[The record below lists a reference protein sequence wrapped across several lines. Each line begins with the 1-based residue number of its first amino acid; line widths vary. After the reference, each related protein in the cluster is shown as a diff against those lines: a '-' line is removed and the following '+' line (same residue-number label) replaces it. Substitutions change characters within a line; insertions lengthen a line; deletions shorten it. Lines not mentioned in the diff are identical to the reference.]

1 MCKTVCATDATL
13 QNSFFFCVCFAFM
26 SLHAVLACVTC
37 QVQRRSLT
45 SSVRQSGHQSG
56 PGPAVRSFARRNHDT
71 LLTRQERRDAT
82 PNTTQH
88 SRGRDGR
95 ARHSPARHGTT
106 RHGTA
111 RHCSARHCSARH
123 CIAWRGIARHGIARH
138 GIARHGLMFSF
149 LRPPVPN
156 STPPRLASPR
166 HDTIRGGHAP
176 SSAALRQERTN
187 EQATSKRTNVP
198 RDDWRLKTD

>member
-156 STPPRLASPR
+156 STPPRHDTPR
-166 HDTIRGGHAP
+166 HDTTRHAEDTLRRPRRGAAP
-176 SSAALRQERTN
+176 RTNERTN
-187 EQATSKRTNVP
+187 KQTNECSA
-198 RDDWRLKTD
+198 